1 MLHFLN
7 LSKLLNTSAA
17 LRYSERCL
25 NQQNLVSCET
35 TIRKPD
41 NTYINRMKELIK
53 LRTFDVIT
61 DWVVASE
68 MRLITDTFQGIIH
81 LYVNIVRQLLSLY
94 WILYFLL
101 LGWSKLWLHSE
112 NDEVEDAAGGLT
124 RMIDGSVR
132 WSMVFVG
139 DMHFSLTQ
147 TQDSKSQTYTYSASH
162 QKPLRL
168 NPSQQTD
175 VENTSLQ
182 SINYTKNPHWD
193 VFHRLDSGEVTLPQ
207 IRKNTHTLNVADL
220 VLI

>member
-1 MLHFLN
+1 
-7 LSKLLNTSAA
+7 
-17 LRYSERCL
+17 
-25 NQQNLVSCET
+25 
-35 TIRKPD
+35 
-41 NTYINRMKELIK
+41 MKELIK
-53 LRTFDVIT
+53 LRTFDVFT

-112 NDEVEDAAGGLT
+112 NDEVEDAAGGLN

-139 DMHFSLTQ
+139 DKHFSLTQ
-147 TQDSKSQTYTYSASH
+147 TQDSKSQTYTSSASH
-162 QKPLRL
+162 QKPWRL

-207 IRKNTHTLNVADL
+207 IRKNTYT
-220 VLI
+220 